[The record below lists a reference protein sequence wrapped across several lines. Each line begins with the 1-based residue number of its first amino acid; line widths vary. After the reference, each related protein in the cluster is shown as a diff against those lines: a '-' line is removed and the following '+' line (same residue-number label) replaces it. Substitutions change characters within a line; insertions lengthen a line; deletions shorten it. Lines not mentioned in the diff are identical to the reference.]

1 MINQYYSLS
10 EKLAKSLKLLLA
22 CMLCFTALNSMAQ
35 DKTKTI
41 GNKSRSGTTNNSF
54 NIVQGGQVGIKMN
67 AGRKPVEL
75 LKLTFHVDNLG
86 KDTIPFKVNVYTMG
100 DKLPQDDNL
109 VKEEIRG
116 SIAREKDPNTPLTSN
131 QLISVDLSPYKI
143 DVKGEILVSVEFLST
158 IPGKNLGF
166 SCGLLNGGTY
176 YKKGPDTEWKK
187 MPVVGADF
195 NVLVKKLK

>member
-1 MINQYYSLS
+1 MKIRNL
-10 EKLAKSLKLLLA
+10 LAFKTLLA
-22 CMLCFTALNSMAQ
+22 CSFCFIALFGNAQ

-100 DKLPQDDNL
+100 DKLPEGDNL
-109 VKEEIRG
+109 IKEEIKG
-116 SIAREKDPNTPLTSN
+116 SIARENDPNTPLTGN

-143 DVKGEILVSVEFLST
+143 GVKGEIVVSVEFLRT

-176 YKKGPDTEWKK
+176 YKKGPDADWKK
-187 MPVVGADF
+187 MPIIGADF
-195 NVLVKKLK
+195 NVLVKELK

>member
-10 EKLAKSLKLLLA
+10 EKLVKSLKLLLA
-22 CMLCFTALNSMAQ
+22 CMLCFTALNSLAQ

-54 NIVQGGQVGIKMN
+54 NIVEGGQVGIKMN

>member
-10 EKLAKSLKLLLA
+10 EKLVKSLKLLLS
-22 CMLCFTALNSMAQ
+22 CVFCFISLNSLAQ

-100 DKLPQDDNL
+100 DKLPQGDNL
-109 VKEEIRG
+109 VKEEIKG
-116 SIAREKDPNTPLTSN
+116 SIAREKDPDSPLTSN

-143 DVKGEILVSVEFLST
+143 GVKGEILVSVEFLST

-187 MPVVGADF
+187 IPVVGADF

>member
-10 EKLAKSLKLLLA
+10 EKLVKSLKLLLS
-22 CMLCFTALNSMAQ
+22 CVFCFISLNSLAQ

-100 DKLPQDDNL
+100 DKLPQGDNL
-109 VKEEIRG
+109 VKEEIKG
-116 SIAREKDPNTPLTSN
+116 SIARKKDPNSPLTSN
-131 QLISVDLSPYKI
+131 QLISVDLSPYKVG
-143 DVKGEILVSVEFLST
+143 VKGEILVSVEFLST

-187 MPVVGADF
+187 IPVVGADF

>member
-1 MINQYYSLS
+1 MSPQKTTAN
-10 EKLAKSLKLLLA
+10 LKLLFT
-22 CMLCFTALNSMAQ
+22 CFICFLALNVRAQ

-54 NIVQGGQVGIKMN
+54 NIVQGGQVAIKMN
-67 AGRKPVEL
+67 AGHKPVEL

-86 KDTIPFKVNVYTMG
+86 KDTIPFKVNVYAMG
-100 DKLPQDDNL
+100 DKLPQGDNL
-109 VKEEIRG
+109 VKEDIKG
-116 SIAREKDPNTPLTSN
+116 SITREKDPNTPLTGN

-143 DVKGEILVSVEFLST
+143 EVKGELLVSVEFLST
-158 IPGKNLGF
+158 IPGKSLGF

-176 YKKGPDTEWKK
+176 YKKGPDAEWKK

>member
-1 MINQYYSLS
+1 MKIRNLVSF
-10 EKLAKSLKLLLA
+10 KTLLA
-22 CMLCFTALNSMAQ
+22 CSLSFIALLGNAQ

-100 DKLPQDDNL
+100 DKLPEDDNL
-109 VKEEIRG
+109 IKEEIKG
-116 SIAREKDPNTPLTSN
+116 SIVRENGPNTPLISN
-131 QLISVDLSPYKI
+131 QLISVDLSTYKI
-143 DVKGEILVSVEFLST
+143 GVKGEIVVSVEFLRT
-158 IPGKNLGF
+158 ILGKNLGF

-176 YKKGPDTEWKK
+176 YKKGPDAEWKK
-187 MPVVGADF
+187 MPIIGADF
-195 NVLVKKLK
+195 NVLVKKLKQD

>member
-1 MINQYYSLS
+1 MINQYRTPS
-10 EKLAKSLKLLLA
+10 EKTVKYSKFFFT
-22 CMLCFTALNSMAQ
+22 CFICLMALSGMAQ

-86 KDTIPFKVNVYTMG
+86 KDTILFKVNVYTMG
-100 DKLPQDDNL
+100 DKLPQGDNL
-109 VKEEIRG
+109 VKEEIKG
-116 SIAREKDPNTPLTSN
+116 SIARENDPNTPLTSN

-143 DVKGEILVSVEFLST
+143 EVKGEILVSVEFLST
-158 IPGKNLGF
+158 MPGKNLGF

>member
-10 EKLAKSLKLLLA
+10 EKLVKSSKLLLS
-22 CMLCFTALNSMAQ
+22 CVFCFISLNSLAQ

-100 DKLPQDDNL
+100 DKLPQGDNL
-109 VKEEIRG
+109 VKEEIKG
-116 SIAREKDPNTPLTSN
+116 SIARKKDPNSPLTSN
-131 QLISVDLSPYKI
+131 QLISVDLSPYKVG
-143 DVKGEILVSVEFLST
+143 VKGEILVSVEFLST

-187 MPVVGADF
+187 IPVVGADF

>member
-1 MINQYYSLS
+1 MKTRNLVSFRMLLICSLC
-10 EKLAKSLKLLLA
+10 L
-22 CMLCFTALNSMAQ
+22 TALLSNAQ
-35 DKTKTI
+35 DKTKAI

-54 NIVQGGQVGIKMN
+54 NIVQGSQVGIKMN

-100 DKLPQDDNL
+100 DKLPQSDNL

-116 SIAREKDPNTPLTSN
+116 SVARENDPNTPLTSN

-143 DVKGEILVSVEFLST
+143 EVKGEILVSVEFLNT
-158 IPGKNLGF
+158 MPGKNLGF

-176 YKKGPDTEWKK
+176 YKKGPDTEWKRI
-187 MPVVGADF
+187 PIIGADF
-195 NVLVKKLK
+195 NVLLKKLK